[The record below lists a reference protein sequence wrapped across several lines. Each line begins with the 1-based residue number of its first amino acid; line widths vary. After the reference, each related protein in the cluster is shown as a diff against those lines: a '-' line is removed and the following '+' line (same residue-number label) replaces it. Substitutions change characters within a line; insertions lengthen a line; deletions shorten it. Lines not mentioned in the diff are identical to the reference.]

1 MKLSEQV
8 ITLEQAQKLEEL
20 GIKQES
26 AFYHVHNGAGW
37 QIMPDGYFMVD
48 PEGGESYAAFTV
60 AELGIMLHR
69 TVKTCVD
76 GGKWCFTEEKSGCTV
91 FKTEAEA
98 RGALLIE
105 QLENVLSVDTVNK
118 RLNSLI

>member
-37 QIMPDGYFMVD
+37 QIMPEGYFMVD
-48 PEGGESYAAFTV
+48 PEGGEAYAAFTV
-60 AELGIMLHR
+60 SEVIHILGMYSFSSR
-69 TVKTCVD
+69 
-76 GGKWCFTEEKSGCTV
+76 EECGYAFGCGHITKHLIADSLGESSGN
-91 FKTEAEA
+91 
-98 RGALLIE
+98 LLIE
-105 QLENVLSVDTVNK
+105 LVEQGKVTINEIN
-118 RLNSLI
+118 RRF